1 MRQLRGFSSRQL
13 LLIAD
18 RVTEEYG
25 VTVRNLPAIAA
36 AAAVTTA
43 ELSGI
48 QIHRTSAEAGDSL
61 AECIL
66 RLQPLSGSNRE
77 FADIA
82 RDILQQRNEEP

>member
-1 MRQLRGFSSRQL
+1 MNQLRGFNSRQL

-18 RVTEEYG
+18 QIAEEYG

-43 ELSGI
+43 EISGI
-48 QIHRTSAEAGDSL
+48 PIHRSTEEVGDSL

-66 RLQPLSGSNRE
+66 RLEPLSGANRE
-77 FADIA
+77 FADVA
-82 RDILQQRNEEP
+82 REILHRRNGEP